1 MESWEEAMRM
11 ANVSEAHLH
20 LIEGVCL
27 CGSERKHNFRQIP
40 GDVLEGA
47 LSVFYFLYALGV
59 ILSKIHQGK
68 GYYTTISNLLV
79 DYK

>member
-1 MESWEEAMRM
+1 MSPKHTYISLR
-11 ANVSEAHLH
+11 
-20 LIEGVCL
+20 VCVYKWL
-27 CGSERKHNFRQIP
+27 RGKHNFRQIP
-40 GDVLEGA
+40 SDVLEGA

-68 GYYTTISNLLV
+68 GYYTTISNLIV

>member
-1 MESWEEAMRM
+1 MSPKHTYISLR
-11 ANVSEAHLH
+11 
-20 LIEGVCL
+20 VCVYKWL
-27 CGSERKHNFRQIP
+27 RGKHNFRQIP

-68 GYYTTISNLLV
+68 GYYTTIINLIV
-79 DYK
+79 DCK